1 MAQAWPQ
8 PLKYARLL
16 FLSSQLTLAAS
27 VLVHRDWVAKCM
39 GQMTDFNREE
49 AQNELKAI
57 IGDAHLN
64 QRLWTTD
71 WAGMQLQR
79 CDFIYI

>member
-1 MAQAWPQ
+1 
-8 PLKYARLL
+8 
-16 FLSSQLTLAAS
+16 
-27 VLVHRDWVAKCM
+27 VLVHRDWVTKCM

-49 AQNELKAI
+49 VQSELRAI
-57 IGDAHLN
+57 IADAHLN

-79 CDFIYI
+79 CAHFSLRLICPGVLLNPIFVGIAVA

>member
-1 MAQAWPQ
+1 
-8 PLKYARLL
+8 
-16 FLSSQLTLAAS
+16 
-27 VLVHRDWVAKCM
+27 M

-49 AQNELKAI
+49 VQSELRAI
-57 IGDAHLN
+57 IADAHLN

-79 CDFIYI
+79 CAHFSLRLICPGVLLNPIFVGIAVA